1 MAGDNDLGISTEGAD
16 RIQKAIDALSDGRDE
31 LVERIGEVI
40 HDLAEDRAQSAAIRV
55 LLEPVHGEKHTGLRE
70 EVASG
75 VGVRDISGGSEVTT
89 SMPKGNEAAIPRG
102 FDEAVSFR
110 ALRGTWR
117 HPLFGD
123 DGRWFRNDNGAI
135 SWFIGAFDDA
145 EQDGY
150 DRLAKMMDDVAEG
163 IAGDIDY

>member
-1 MAGDNDLGISTEGAD
+1 MAGSNSLGIDVEGGD
-16 RIQKAIDALSDGRDE
+16 RLQKAIAALGEGRDE

-55 LLEPVHGEKHTGLRE
+55 LLEPTHGEKHTGLRE

-75 VGVRDISGGSEVTT
+75 VGVRDISGGSRVTT
-89 SMPKGNEAAIPRG
+89 SMPDADEAAIPRG
-102 FDEAVSFR
+102 FDSAVSFR

-123 DGRWFRNDNGAI
+123 KGKWYRNDNGAF
-135 SWFIGAFDDA
+135 SWFLGAFDGADTDGA
-145 EQDGY
+145 E
-150 DRLAKMMDDVAEG
+150 RLGKMMDDVADG
-163 IAGDIDY
+163 IQGEIDY